1 MYGQQYKNMKEK
13 IAIIGMGC
21 VFPDAPDFTE
31 YWRNIIEKKC
41 SIHDVSGEFWR
52 AEDFYDPNPSAED
65 KTYSVMGATVKPIEF
80 DVKEFGISP
89 KVMQATSAEQ
99 LFALVVARQAL
110 IDAGYYGTNARDFDH
125 SRCGVIVSAPT
136 GANAFNLSHR
146 MEASGIKQLIMNH
159 GVPEDVAEKIMQ
171 KYKMAHNEWTED
183 SNPGYIPNV
192 VAGRV
197 ANRFD
202 LGGTNCSVDAACGS
216 SLGAVK
222 FAVDELQNHNC
233 DMMLV
238 GGANL
243 DSSAF
248 AYISFCKTP
257 AISKKGQI
265 RPFDES
271 GDGMLLGDGVGMIV
285 IKRLKDA
292 ERDGDQIYAVINGVG
307 SSGDGRAK
315 SIYAPSKEG
324 QKRALARA
332 YANAGVD
339 MSEIGLVEAHGTGTA
354 AGDAC
359 EISALSEAFD
369 EQGKAFEK
377 RTTILGSVKSNIGHL
392 RMSAGIAGLM
402 KAALALH
409 HKVLPATC
417 SFETPNQRLMDS
429 RLCVLSKPQAWI
441 VNDAQPVRRAGVSAF
456 GFGGTNY
463 HVVME
468 EYKTEHEKPYR
479 VNMGAMTVLLAADSK
494 EALLDKLNA
503 FVLGMQ
509 ENARLWLADEYRI
522 GAAEGSVRLAFVA
535 KTAQEASEKATA
547 ALEMLKKS
555 TADSFTQKG
564 ITYSSVLAEGK
575 VTMLFPGQ
583 GTQAAGMLSEAAM
596 AYPQLRRS
604 LTSAD
609 NVLIKKGAAPVSE
622 LIYPKALTEEEKN
635 TAAQA
640 LTNTANTQPAL
651 AAVESGLYEIV
662 KERGLVADSY
672 IGHSFGELVALWA
685 DGVFDHEML
694 ISVSAERGKL
704 MSKTDANAA
713 MMAVMADY
721 DTVCKACKAYN
732 KIYVANINSP
742 KQTVVSGD
750 AKQIG
755 KLEEELTV
763 KGIRAVRLNVSGA
776 FHSPYM
782 KEASKAFRAYL
793 DTLDI
798 KEGSGKVIANCSGE
812 FYGKKN
818 TTGRGSVNA
827 LLESQLLNPVKFT
840 ASVKH
845 AYADGSRVFV
855 EVGNGKVLSNL
866 VNEILNEKDV
876 KVIALVPEK
885 GKDSAEQLEFAMA
898 QLAVLGIPV
907 LDDPYRLIPNKE
919 LVIQKSKMTYTVN
932 PDGFYTSEQ
941 QKKMEE
947 AWKPEPDALKE
958 SLKKNPV
965 AIPVSTVMS
974 EKKESVKPMSNTVT
988 GVPAA
993 NANAE
998 VFNKFMDVQTA
1009 QLEAVADLL
1018 TNHAKTENDRKN
1030 ILECI
1035 NQFQNNSLKALE
1047 LYFGNP
1053 ASNISVDFAAIAP
1066 VASIA
1071 EPAVPTAAPVASI
1084 AEQAVPAAAT
1094 EAPVAVSAAP
1104 AGEEAVKAAEK
1115 TAAVS
1120 AGSLEEI
1127 LAVILEAI
1135 SDKTG
1140 YPEDMIEADME
1151 LEADLGVD
1159 SIKRVEII
1167 SDTVN
1172 RLGITLTAAD
1182 TEELSDCATAE
1193 EIAQFLAEV

>member
-1 MYGQQYKNMKEK
+1 MKEK
-13 IAIIGMGC
+13 IAIIGLGC

-52 AEDFYDPNPSAED
+52 AEDFYDPDPKAED

-89 KVMQATSAEQ
+89 KVMQSTSTEQ
-99 LFALVVARQAL
+99 LFSLVVARQAL

-125 SRCGVIVSAPT
+125 SRCGVIISAPT
-136 GANAFNLSHR
+136 GSNAFNLSHR
-146 MEASGIKQLIMNH
+146 MEASAIKQLIMNH
-159 GVPEDVAEKIMQ
+159 GVPEDVAEKITQ

-257 AISKKGQI
+257 AISKKGQL

-285 IKRLKDA
+285 IKRLEDA
-292 ERDGDQIYAVINGVG
+292 ERDGDRIYAVINGVG

-332 YANAGVD
+332 YENAGVN
-339 MSEIGLVEAHGTGTA
+339 MGEIGLVEAHGTGTA

-359 EISALSEAFD
+359 EISALSEAFA
-369 EQGKAFEK
+369 EQGEETLDK

-409 HKVLPATC
+409 HKVFPATC
-417 SFETPNQRLMDS
+417 SFENPNLRLIDS

-441 VNDAQPVRRAGVSAF
+441 VNDEHPIRRAGVSAF

-468 EYKTEHEKPYR
+468 EYKTEHEDPYR
-479 VNMGAMTVLLAADSK
+479 VNMGPVTVLLAADSK
-494 EALLDKLNA
+494 ESLLEKLDA
-503 FVLGMQ
+503 FLLGMQ
-509 ENARLWLADEYRI
+509 ENSRLWLADEYRI

-535 KTAQEASEKATA
+535 KTASEASEKAAT

-564 ITYSSVLAEGK
+564 ITYSSVAAEGK
-575 VTMLFPGQ
+575 ITMLFPGQ
-583 GTQAAGMLSEAAM
+583 GTQAVGMLSEAAI
-596 AYPQLRRS
+596 AYPQLRRAI
-604 LTSAD
+604 TSAD
-609 NVLIKKGAAPVSE
+609 NVLIKKGVTPVSE

-635 TAAQA
+635 AAAEA
-640 LTNTANTQPAL
+640 LMNTANTQPTL
-651 AAVESGLYEIV
+651 AAVESGLYKIV
-662 KERGLVADSY
+662 TKRGLCADSY

-685 DGVFDHEML
+685 DGVFDDEML
-694 ISVSAERGKL
+694 ITVSAERGRL
-704 MSKTDANAA
+704 MSKADPSAA
-713 MMAVMADY
+713 MMAVMTDY
-721 DTVCKACKAYN
+721 DAVCEACKAYD
-732 KIYVANINSP
+732 KVYVANENSP

-750 AKQIG
+750 VEQII
-755 KLEEELTV
+755 KLEEELTA

-782 KEASKAFRAYL
+782 KEASAAFRAYL

-798 KEGSGKVIANCSGE
+798 KEGTGKVIANCSGE
-812 FYGKKN
+812 FYGKKRAKEKDLYPKKKSKVSEFYAKKKRN
-818 TTGRGSVNA
+818 EMEDEAEGGSVNE

-840 ASVKH
+840 ESVKN
-845 AYADGSRVFV
+845 AYADGSRVFL
-855 EVGNGKVLSNL
+855 EVGSGKVLSGL
-866 VNEILNEKDV
+866 VRDILDEKDV
-876 KVIALVPEK
+876 KVIALAPEK
-885 GKDSAEQLEFAMA
+885 GKDTAEQLEFAMA
-898 QLAVLGIPV
+898 QLAVLGISV
-907 LDDPYRLIPNKE
+907 LDDPYRVIPNEE
-919 LVIQKSKMTYTVN
+919 LVIKKSKMTYTVD
-932 PDGFYTSEQ
+932 PAGFYTPEQ

-947 AWKPEPDALKE
+947 AWKPEPEALKE

-965 AIPVSTVMS
+965 VSPVSTVMS

-988 GVPAA
+988 SVNAA

-1009 QLEAVADLL
+1009 QLQAVADLL
-1018 TNHAKTENDRKN
+1018 TNHAKTENDKKN
-1030 ILECI
+1030 ILDCI

-1047 LYFGNP
+1047 LYFGSP
-1053 ASNISVDFAAIAP
+1053 VSNVSADFAP
-1066 VASIA
+1066 
-1071 EPAVPTAAPVASI
+1071 
-1084 AEQAVPAAAT
+1084 
-1094 EAPVAVSAAP
+1094 AVSADPITLPAAP
-1104 AGEEAVKAAEK
+1104 AVEEPVLAVENTPETKK
-1115 TAAVS
+1115 TAVVS
-1120 AGSLEEI
+1120 AGSAEDI

-1182 TEELSDCATAE
+1182 TEDLSDCATAD
-1193 EIAQFLAEV
+1193 EIAKFLAEV

>member
-1 MYGQQYKNMKEK
+1 MKEK
-13 IAIIGMGC
+13 IAIIGFGC

-41 SIHDVSGEFWR
+41 SIHDISGEFWR
-52 AEDFYDPNPSAED
+52 AEDFYDPDPKAED
-65 KTYSVMGATVKPIEF
+65 KAYSVMGATVKPVEF

-89 KVMQATSAEQ
+89 KVMQSTSPEQ
-99 LFALVVARQAL
+99 LFSLVVARQAL

-125 SRCGVIVSAPT
+125 SRCGVIISAPA
-136 GANAFNLSHR
+136 GANAFNLSCR
-146 MEASGIKQLIMNH
+146 MQAPAIKKLIMNH
-159 GVPEDVAEKIMQ
+159 GVPEDVAEKIVQ
-171 KYKMAHNEWTED
+171 KYKAAHNDWTED

-243 DSSAF
+243 DSTIF
-248 AYISFCKTP
+248 AYVSFCKTP
-257 AISKKGQI
+257 AISKKGQL

-271 GDGMLLGDGVGMIV
+271 GDGMLLGDGVGMMV
-285 IKRLKDA
+285 IKRLEDA

-332 YANAGVD
+332 YENAGVD

-359 EISALSEAFD
+359 EISALSEAFA
-369 EQGKAFEK
+369 EQETKEVTGK
-377 RTTILGSVKSNIGHL
+377 RTTVLGSVKSNIGHL
-392 RMSAGIAGLM
+392 RMSAGIAGVM
-402 KAALALH
+402 KAALSLH

-417 SFETPNQRLMDS
+417 NFENPNLRLIDS

-441 VNDAQPVRRAGVSAF
+441 INDNQPVRRAGVSAF

-468 EYKTEHEKPYR
+468 EYKSEHDAPYR
-479 VNMGAMTVLLAADSK
+479 VNMGPVTVLLGADSK
-494 EALLDKLNA
+494 DALLAKLDA
-503 FVLGMQ
+503 FITGMQ
-509 ENARLWLADEYRI
+509 ENNRLWLSDEYRI
-522 GAAEGSVRLAFVA
+522 GAAEGKVRLAFVA
-535 KTAQEASEKATA
+535 KTAAEASEKAAT

-564 ITYSSVLAEGK
+564 ITYSAVSAEGK

-583 GTQAAGMLSEAAM
+583 GTQAVGMLSETAI
-596 AYPQLRRS
+596 AYPELRRAI
-604 LTSAD
+604 TSAD
-609 NVLIKKGAAPVSE
+609 NVLIKKGATPVSE

-635 TAAQA
+635 AAAEA
-640 LTNTANTQPAL
+640 LTNTANTQPTL

-662 KERGLVADSY
+662 TKRGLHADSY

-685 DGVFDHEML
+685 DGVFDDEML
-694 ISVSAERGKL
+694 IAVSAERGRL
-704 MSKTDANAA
+704 MSKADPNAA

-721 DTVCKACKAYN
+721 DVVCEACKGYD
-732 KIYVANINSP
+732 KIYVANENSP

-750 AKQIG
+750 EKQIS
-755 KLEEELTV
+755 KLEEELTA
-763 KGIRAVRLNVSGA
+763 KEIRAVRLKVSGA

-782 KEASKAFRAYL
+782 KEASKAFRSYL
-793 DTLDI
+793 DTLDM
-798 KEGSGKVIANCSGE
+798 KDGTGKVIANCSGE
-812 FYGKKN
+812 FYGKKKAKAAESYTKKKSKVSEFYTKKRRN
-818 TTGRGSVNA
+818 EAVNEAASESVNE
-827 LLESQLLNPVKFT
+827 LLERQLLNPVKFT
-840 ASVKH
+840 ASVKN

-855 EVGNGKVLSNL
+855 EVGSGKVLSGL
-866 VNEILNEKDV
+866 VRDILEEKDV
-876 KVIALVPEK
+876 KVISLAPEK
-885 GKDSAEQLEFAMA
+885 GKDTAEQLEFAMA
-898 QLAVLGIPV
+898 QLAVLGLPV
-907 LDDPYRLIPNKE
+907 LDDPYRVIPKE
-919 LVIQKSKMTYTVN
+919 DLQIKKSKTTYTVRS
-932 PDGFYTSEQ
+932 DAFYTPEK

-958 SLKKNPV
+958 SLKLDPS
-965 AIPVSTVMS
+965 VSSISTTVVS
-974 EKKESVKPMSNTVT
+974 EKKESVKPMSKNVTTVS
-988 GVPAA
+988 AA

-1009 QLEAVADLL
+1009 QLEAVANLL
-1018 TNHAKTENDRKN
+1018 TNHAKTENDKKN
-1030 ILECI
+1030 ILDCI

-1053 ASNISVDFAAIAP
+1053 VSNVSMDIAP
-1066 VASIA
+1066 VAA
-1071 EPAVPTAAPVASI
+1071 EVPTVAEVPTTAADA
-1084 AEQAVPAAAT
+1084 PAAAL
-1094 EAPVAVSAAP
+1094 
-1104 AGEEAVKAAEK
+1104 AAETK
-1115 TAAVS
+1115 ETAVVA
-1120 AGSLEEI
+1120 AGSVEDI

-1172 RLGITLTAAD
+1172 KLGITLTAAD
-1182 TEELSDCATAE
+1182 TEELSDCATAND
-1193 EIAQFLAEV
+1193 IAEFLAEV